1 MPASSS
7 ISSIERCTYRTFLS
21 LHRDPAQ
28 SIGHRAHQNDGREHG
43 AQIADHKVEDLFP
56 TERFPVGGDLRF
68 DLFHPDDPRH
78 QQAGGNGRN
87 GHHDRVCQEIE
98 EIQELHPEHRHTGQR
113 TIAQGR
119 QTAQCH
125 HNNANAAG
133 RFLAAPAQFILK
145 GGNGTLGQSNGACD
159 RSKKDQKE
167 EVTLTANL
175 QYMEYSSSYEIKVI
189 VCGRELTHEEQLKKD
204 IFYEIKC
211 AQSDYNS
218 DYVELPKE
226 VDGEEVIYKKRESGN
241 YAAAVLFCGISLAI
255 FAHYHDKEK
264 KNSYEKEKIKQMK
277 CDYPEIVA
285 KLSLLVGAGMTVR
298 MAWEKIVVDYRVRQK
313 SGSKKRYA
321 YEFMSEG
328 LNMLKSGKP
337 QIYVYE
343 EFGMKCGIKEYM
355 KFSSLIV
362 QNIKKGT
369 KELAL
374 LLTLEAKDAFEE
386 RKNMAKKYGEEAG
399 TKLLLPMIIMLIVV
413 MAIIMV
419 PALMSF
425 SGY

>member
-1 MPASSS
+1 MSACVIRTSSNLAPS
-7 ISSIERCTYRTFLS
+7 IYL
-21 LHRDPAQ
+21 
-28 SIGHRAHQNDGREHG
+28 N
-43 AQIADHKVEDLFP
+43 
-56 TERFPVGGDLRF
+56 RF
-68 DLFHPDDPRH
+68 
-78 QQAGGNGRN
+78 
-87 GHHDRVCQEIE
+87 IE
-98 EIQELHPEHRHTGQR
+98 EIDNGRDMQDVFREILSVYEKIKINDDMEISWFMDWEQVKERMK
-113 TIAQGR
+113 TINR
-119 QTAQCH
+119 
-125 HNNANAAG
+125 
-133 RFLAAPAQFILK
+133 
-145 GGNGTLGQSNGACD
+145 D
-159 RSKKDQKE
+159 
-167 EVTLTANL
+167 
-175 QYMEYSSSYEIKVI
+175 
-189 VCGRELTHEEQLKKD
+189 EEQLKKD
-204 IFYEIKC
+204 IFYEINC

-264 KNSYEKEKIKQMK
+264 KNSYEKEKIKQMN

>member
-1 MPASSS
+1 MRNLKKKVVVFATAASLAVVSMTGCAS
-7 ISSIERCTYRTFLS
+7 FE
-21 LHRDPAQ
+21 
-28 SIGHRAHQNDGREHG
+28 N
-43 AQIADHKVEDLFP
+43 ADTVA
-56 TERFPVGGDLRF
+56 TVGG
-68 DLFHPDDPRH
+68 
-78 QQAGGNGRN
+78 
-87 GHHDRVCQEIE
+87 
-98 EIQELHPEHRHTGQR
+98 
-113 TIAQGR
+113 
-119 QTAQCH
+119 
-125 HNNANAAG
+125 
-133 RFLAAPAQFILK
+133 
-145 GGNGTLGQSNGACD
+145 
-159 RSKKDQKE
+159 
-167 EVTLTANL
+167 
-175 QYMEYSSSYEIKVI
+175 
-189 VCGRELTHEEQLKKD
+189 
-204 IFYEIKC
+204 
-211 AQSDYNS
+211 
-218 DYVELPKE
+218 
-226 VDGEEVIYKKRESGN
+226 
-241 YAAAVLFCGISLAI
+241 
-255 FAHYHDKEK
+255 
-264 KNSYEKEKIKQMK
+264 
-277 CDYPEIVA
+277 
-285 KLSLLVGAGMTVR
+285 GMTVR

>member
-1 MPASSS
+1 
-7 ISSIERCTYRTFLS
+7 
-21 LHRDPAQ
+21 
-28 SIGHRAHQNDGREHG
+28 
-43 AQIADHKVEDLFP
+43 
-56 TERFPVGGDLRF
+56 
-68 DLFHPDDPRH
+68 
-78 QQAGGNGRN
+78 
-87 GHHDRVCQEIE
+87 
-98 EIQELHPEHRHTGQR
+98 
-113 TIAQGR
+113 
-119 QTAQCH
+119 
-125 HNNANAAG
+125 
-133 RFLAAPAQFILK
+133 
-145 GGNGTLGQSNGACD
+145 
-159 RSKKDQKE
+159 
-167 EVTLTANL
+167 
-175 QYMEYSSSYEIKVI
+175 
-189 VCGRELTHEEQLKKD
+189 
-204 IFYEIKC
+204 
-211 AQSDYNS
+211 
-218 DYVELPKE
+218 
-226 VDGEEVIYKKRESGN
+226 
-241 YAAAVLFCGISLAI
+241 
-255 FAHYHDKEK
+255 
-264 KNSYEKEKIKQMK
+264 MK

-374 LLTLEAKDAFEE
+374 LLTLEAKDAFKE

>member
-1 MPASSS
+1 MKFDKKIIIIILVSIVAALFLEISDGERDIEKSDLKKPGYSGAEKNLDVSIYAGKNRIDTTITIEPEKYTAQETEELFFNVYEHLKKEILNDNASLDE
-7 ISSIERCTYRTFLS
+7 IKTDLNFIEKLEDNPVSIEWFSSNYNL
-21 LHRDPAQ
+21 
-28 SIGHRAHQNDGREHG
+28 IGYDGKVYND
-43 AQIADHKVEDLFP
+43 DL
-56 TERFPVGGDLRF
+56 
-68 DLFHPDDPRH
+68 
-78 QQAGGNGRN
+78 
-87 GHHDRVCQEIE
+87 
-98 EIQELHPEHRHTGQR
+98 
-113 TIAQGR
+113 
-119 QTAQCH
+119 
-125 HNNANAAG
+125 
-133 RFLAAPAQFILK
+133 
-145 GGNGTLGQSNGACD
+145 
-159 RSKKDQKE
+159 KKDQKE

-226 VDGEEVIYKKRESGN
+226 VDGEEVIYKKRESDN

-264 KNSYEKEKIKQMK
+264 KNSYEKEKIKQMN

>member
-1 MPASSS
+1 MGLFKIWKDHVTQYSNRYREVQNADGTITHEAVEGEVVQEGTPQNAQNFNDLE
-7 ISSIERCTYRTFLS
+7 ERVLS
-21 LHRDPAQ
+21 AGLIANL
-28 SIGHRAHQNDGREHG
+28 AMLKLG
-43 AQIADHKVEDLFP
+43 AAESRIKGLQGEIVEATLTNTKSYPF
-56 TERFPVGGDLRF
+56 
-68 DLFHPDDPRH
+68 
-78 QQAGGNGRN
+78 
-87 GHHDRVCQEIE
+87 
-98 EIQELHPEHRHTGQR
+98 
-113 TIAQGR
+113 
-119 QTAQCH
+119 
-125 HNNANAAG
+125 NN
-133 RFLAAPAQFILK
+133 
-145 GGNGTLGQSNGACD
+145 
-159 RSKKDQKE
+159 SKK
-167 EVTLTANL
+167 TLALTTPRGNL
-175 QYMEYSSSYEIKVI
+175 DYTVNVEAEA
-189 VCGRELTHEEQLKKD
+189 KD
-204 IFYEIKC
+204 
-211 AQSDYNS
+211 A
-218 DYVELPKE
+218 
-226 VDGEEVIYKKRESGN
+226 
-241 YAAAVLFCGISLAI
+241 
-255 FAHYHDKEK
+255 
-264 KNSYEKEKIKQMK
+264 
-277 CDYPEIVA
+277 
-285 KLSLLVGAGMTVR
+285 VR

>member
-1 MPASSS
+1 M
-7 ISSIERCTYRTFLS
+7 INYE
-21 LHRDPAQ
+21 
-28 SIGHRAHQNDGREHG
+28 REH
-43 AQIADHKVEDLFP
+43 K
-56 TERFPVGGDLRF
+56 
-68 DLFHPDDPRH
+68 
-78 QQAGGNGRN
+78 
-87 GHHDRVCQEIE
+87 
-98 EIQELHPEHRHTGQR
+98 
-113 TIAQGR
+113 
-119 QTAQCH
+119 
-125 HNNANAAG
+125 
-133 RFLAAPAQFILK
+133 
-145 GGNGTLGQSNGACD
+145 
-159 RSKKDQKE
+159 
-167 EVTLTANL
+167 
-175 QYMEYSSSYEIKVI
+175 
-189 VCGRELTHEEQLKKD
+189 
-204 IFYEIKC
+204 
-211 AQSDYNS
+211 
-218 DYVELPKE
+218 
-226 VDGEEVIYKKRESGN
+226 
-241 YAAAVLFCGISLAI
+241 ISLV
-255 FAHYHDKEK
+255 FVCR
-264 KNSYEKEKIKQMK
+264 SYDLENDSGIK
-277 CDYPEIVA
+277 
-285 KLSLLVGAGMTVR
+285 SLFEEDNEYK
-298 MAWEKIVVDYRVRQK
+298 WEKIVVDYRVRQK

>member
-1 MPASSS
+1 MKFDKKIIIIILVSIVAALFLEISDGERDIEKSDLKKPGYSGTEKNLDVSIYAGKNRIDTTITIEPEKYTAQETEELFFNVYEHLKKEILNDNASLDE
-7 ISSIERCTYRTFLS
+7 IKTDLNLIEKLEDNPVSIEWFSSNYNL
-21 LHRDPAQ
+21 
-28 SIGHRAHQNDGREHG
+28 IGYDGKVYND
-43 AQIADHKVEDLFP
+43 DL
-56 TERFPVGGDLRF
+56 
-68 DLFHPDDPRH
+68 
-78 QQAGGNGRN
+78 
-87 GHHDRVCQEIE
+87 
-98 EIQELHPEHRHTGQR
+98 
-113 TIAQGR
+113 
-119 QTAQCH
+119 
-125 HNNANAAG
+125 
-133 RFLAAPAQFILK
+133 
-145 GGNGTLGQSNGACD
+145 
-159 RSKKDQKE
+159 KKDQKE
-167 EVTLTANL
+167 EVTLTAN
-175 QYMEYSSSYEIKVI
+175 
-189 VCGRELTHEEQLKKD
+189 
-204 IFYEIKC
+204 

-255 FAHYHDKEK
+255 FARYHDKEK
-264 KNSYEKEKIKQMK
+264 KNSCEKEKIKQMR

-298 MAWEKIVVDYRVRQK
+298 MAWEKIVVDYRARQK

>member
-1 MPASSS
+1 MKFDKKIIIIILVSIVAALFLEISDGERDIEKSDLKKPGYSGTEKNLDVSIYAGKNRIDTTITIEPEKYTAQETEELFFNVYEHLKKEILNDNASLDE
-7 ISSIERCTYRTFLS
+7 IKTDLNLIEKLEDNPVSIEWFSSNYNL
-21 LHRDPAQ
+21 
-28 SIGHRAHQNDGREHG
+28 IGYDGKVYND
-43 AQIADHKVEDLFP
+43 DL
-56 TERFPVGGDLRF
+56 
-68 DLFHPDDPRH
+68 
-78 QQAGGNGRN
+78 
-87 GHHDRVCQEIE
+87 
-98 EIQELHPEHRHTGQR
+98 
-113 TIAQGR
+113 
-119 QTAQCH
+119 
-125 HNNANAAG
+125 
-133 RFLAAPAQFILK
+133 
-145 GGNGTLGQSNGACD
+145 
-159 RSKKDQKE
+159 KKDQKE

-313 SGSKKRYA
+313 SGSKK
-321 YEFMSEG
+321 
-328 LNMLKSGKP
+328 
-337 QIYVYE
+337 QIKYYKTGFVN
-343 EFGMKCGIKEYM
+343 
-355 KFSSLIV
+355 KF
-362 QNIKKGT
+362 K
-369 KELAL
+369 
-374 LLTLEAKDAFEE
+374 
-386 RKNMAKKYGEEAG
+386 RH
-399 TKLLLPMIIMLIVV
+399 
-413 MAIIMV
+413 
-419 PALMSF
+419 
-425 SGY
+425 

>member
-1 MPASSS
+1 M
-7 ISSIERCTYRTFLS
+7 R
-21 LHRDPAQ
+21 
-28 SIGHRAHQNDGREHG
+28 
-43 AQIADHKVEDLFP
+43 
-56 TERFPVGGDLRF
+56 
-68 DLFHPDDPRH
+68 
-78 QQAGGNGRN
+78 
-87 GHHDRVCQEIE
+87 
-98 EIQELHPEHRHTGQR
+98 
-113 TIAQGR
+113 
-119 QTAQCH
+119 
-125 HNNANAAG
+125 
-133 RFLAAPAQFILK
+133 
-145 GGNGTLGQSNGACD
+145 
-159 RSKKDQKE
+159 
-167 EVTLTANL
+167 
-175 QYMEYSSSYEIKVI
+175 
-189 VCGRELTHEEQLKKD
+189 
-204 IFYEIKC
+204 
-211 AQSDYNS
+211 
-218 DYVELPKE
+218 
-226 VDGEEVIYKKRESGN
+226 
-241 YAAAVLFCGISLAI
+241 
-255 FAHYHDKEK
+255 
-264 KNSYEKEKIKQMK
+264 

-298 MAWEKIVVDYRVRQK
+298 MAWEKIVVDYRARQK

>member
-1 MPASSS
+1 MKFDKKIIIIILVSIVAALFLEISDGERDIEKSDLKKPGYSGAEKNLDVSIYAGKNRIDTTITIEPEKYTAQETEELFFNVYEHLKKEILNDNASLDE
-7 ISSIERCTYRTFLS
+7 IKPDLNLIEKLEDNPVSIEWFSSNYNL
-21 LHRDPAQ
+21 
-28 SIGHRAHQNDGREHG
+28 IGYDGKVYND
-43 AQIADHKVEDLFP
+43 DL
-56 TERFPVGGDLRF
+56 
-68 DLFHPDDPRH
+68 
-78 QQAGGNGRN
+78 
-87 GHHDRVCQEIE
+87 
-98 EIQELHPEHRHTGQR
+98 
-113 TIAQGR
+113 
-119 QTAQCH
+119 
-125 HNNANAAG
+125 
-133 RFLAAPAQFILK
+133 
-145 GGNGTLGQSNGACD
+145 
-159 RSKKDQKE
+159 KKDQKE

-189 VCGRELTHEEQLKKD
+189 VCGRELE
-204 IFYEIKC
+204 
-211 AQSDYNS
+211 
-218 DYVELPKE
+218 
-226 VDGEEVIYKKRESGN
+226 
-241 YAAAVLFCGISLAI
+241 FCGISLAI

-328 LNMLKSGKP
+328 LNML
-337 QIYVYE
+337 
-343 EFGMKCGIKEYM
+343 IKEYM

>member
-1 MPASSS
+1 MDDF
-7 ISSIERCTYRTFLS
+7 FLDFC
-21 LHRDPAQ
+21 H
-28 SIGHRAHQNDGREHG
+28 
-43 AQIADHKVEDLFP
+43 
-56 TERFPVGGDLRF
+56 T
-68 DLFHPDDPRH
+68 DDSRNEKT
-78 QQAGGNGRN
+78 GGNGSN
-87 GHHDRVCQEIE
+87 WHHHGVRQEVE
-98 EIQELHPEHRHTGQR
+98 EIQELHAKNGDGGKRSVAKAGERSERNHD
-113 TIAQGR
+113 
-119 QTAQCH
+119 
-125 HNNANAAG
+125 NADQNG
-133 RFLAAPAQFILK
+133 RFFTAPAELILK
-145 GGNGTLGQSNGACD
+145 GGNGALGQSNGACD

>member
-1 MPASSS
+1 MRIIIVSDNHGNQNILKILYHIYSSLYKDNVKFIHLGDSQTTS
-7 ISSIERCTYRTFLS
+7 INDLNNFICVKGNNDTLDLPKYQRLTVLDKRIHFSHGDEGLDEIKKDLNLIEKLEDNPVSIEWFSSNYNL
-21 LHRDPAQ
+21 
-28 SIGHRAHQNDGREHG
+28 IGYDGKVYND
-43 AQIADHKVEDLFP
+43 DL
-56 TERFPVGGDLRF
+56 
-68 DLFHPDDPRH
+68 
-78 QQAGGNGRN
+78 
-87 GHHDRVCQEIE
+87 
-98 EIQELHPEHRHTGQR
+98 
-113 TIAQGR
+113 
-119 QTAQCH
+119 
-125 HNNANAAG
+125 
-133 RFLAAPAQFILK
+133 
-145 GGNGTLGQSNGACD
+145 
-159 RSKKDQKE
+159 KKDQKE

-313 SGSKKRYA
+313 SGPKKRYA